1 MFNNKDNRISLGNL
15 GEDLVVKYLI
25 SKNYKIIARNYR
37 FGHLEIDII
46 TSLGKEFVFFEVKT
60 INSVELNDIPTNS
73 ELMPIQIIECNCDI
87 LSQQKIKLTF
97 NILLHEHVYILPLVE
112 KMTITILYKIFNRVK
127 QFIENFTI

>member
-1 MFNNKDNRISLGNL
+1 MFNNKDNRINLGNL

-60 INSVELNDIPTNS
+60 RYKNFSKEFEEDEENLKRTQIYNLKKAINFYCWRRKINLEKVRLD
-73 ELMPIQIIECNCDI
+73 LVVI
-87 LSQQKIKLTF
+87 LLGDNKFSLKHYK
-97 NILLHEHVYILPLVE
+97 NIL
-112 KMTITILYKIFNRVK
+112 F
-127 QFIENFTI
+127 